1 MNVNEAEL
9 KIQYIKYRPS
19 LPYDSKSPITFTIPG
34 NTTPHV
40 SLRDSYLFVQCHVE
54 KTDEY
59 GNPSTTDPTHAKRSL
74 NNEGEEEATPPSKSI
89 KKDDEEDPHL
99 GRRENGSHSHRGIA
113 EEEQS
118 GTRQVMASDMEDYL
132 EEAERRWRK
141 AQRAWTAFHT
151 EMDMSEKAKKRI
163 TTKGL
168 EDLSVQGLQQ
178 YLEAKYQ
185 VLQDQGEDGA
195 IIPVDNV
202 LHSMWSGVDITMKGE
217 LVSTTSQKYM
227 YKSYIGTI
235 LNNSHSTKEYQLST
249 TSQKYMYKSY
259 IETILNNSHSTKE
272 YQLKLSGYYGDDGD
286 KDEDY
291 LMNWNKGMEQRHL
304 HFHDGQK
311 VEMIGFILSD
321 IFGIQASIVNGVEI
335 GITLI
340 PNTDI
345 MCLQSFHNRKF
356 GCMVINDI
364 YLYVCK
370 RQFTNKVV
378 VAYAGIMEE
387 TEATYLFKCTEVR
400 AYNGNKGN
408 TEVTIE
414 NPYKSKIL
422 TRFILGM
429 VSCQQL
435 HW

>member
-1 MNVNEAEL
+1 M
-9 KIQYIKYRPS
+9 
-19 LPYDSKSPITFTIPG
+19 
-34 NTTPHV
+34 
-40 SLRDSYLFVQCHVE
+40 
-54 KTDEY
+54 
-59 GNPSTTDPTHAKRSL
+59 
-74 NNEGEEEATPPSKSI
+74 
-89 KKDDEEDPHL
+89 
-99 GRRENGSHSHRGIA
+99 GRRENGLRPCRGIA

-118 GTRQVMASDMEDYL
+118 RTRQVTASDMEDYL

-141 AQRAWTAFHT
+141 AQRAWTAFLT
-151 EMDMSEKAKKRI
+151 EMDMSEKAKKFI
-163 TTKGL
+163 TAEGL

-185 VLQDQGEDGA
+185 VLQDQREDGA
-195 IIPVDNV
+195 IIPIDNV
-202 LHSMWSGVDITMKGE
+202 LHSMWSGVDITMNGE
-217 LVSTTSQKYM
+217 LV
-227 YKSYIGTI
+227 
-235 LNNSHSTKEYQLST
+235 ST

-272 YQLKLSGYYGDDGD
+272 YQLKLSRYCGDDGD

-304 HFHDGQK
+304 HFCDGQK

-335 GITLI
+335 GTTLI

-345 MCLQSFHNRKF
+345 MCLQSFCNRKF
-356 GCMVINDI
+356 GRIVIDDI

-370 RQFTNKVV
+370 RQFTDKVV
-378 VAYAGIMEE
+378 VAHAGIMVE
-387 TEATYLFKCTEVR
+387 TKAMYPFKHTEVR

-414 NPYKSKIL
+414 NPYESKIP
-422 TRFILGM
+422 T
-429 VSCQQL
+429 
-435 HW
+435 